1 MNFLQDLKKWLAEI
15 TEIALLLVAL
25 GIVVEI
31 LFGKGVPFFGGV
43 IANLTGLLAMLGENG
58 LIGLIALGVIVFLF
72 RKRQIAR

>member
-1 MNFLQDLKKWLAEI
+1 MSFLQDLKKWLAEI

-31 LFGKGVPFFGGV
+31 LFGKGVPFFGGI
-43 IANLTGLLAMLGENG
+43 IANLTGLIAMLGEHG
-58 LIGLIALGVIVFLF
+58 LIGLIALGVIIFLF